1 MENSYLQNEQIVL
14 RSVEP
19 EDLEL
24 VYRIE
29 NDPELWEVSQT
40 SVPFSRY
47 VLKQYL
53 ENSRCDLFA
62 DRQLRLMIECRHS
75 GAITGMIDLA
85 DFEPLH
91 NRAAAGLMIKTEY
104 RHQGIG
110 GQALNLLCRYCSA
123 YLHLNQ
129 LYAYIPAD
137 NLYSLKLFEASG
149 FQRVGMLKE
158 WLRNEAGYKDAMLVQ
173 KLFG

>member
-1 MENSYLQNEQIVL
+1 MKKSYLQHAHIRL
-14 RSVEP
+14 RNVEP
-19 EDLEL
+19 EDLEFIYQ
-24 VYRIE
+24 VE

-62 DRQLRLMIECRHS
+62 DRQLRLMIESRKT
-75 GAITGMIDLA
+75 GEIAGMIDLA
-85 DFEPLH
+85 DFEPMH
-91 NRAAAGLMIKTEY
+91 NRAAAGIMVSTDY

-110 GQALNLLCRYCSA
+110 HEALELLCRYGSEH
-123 YLHLNQ
+123 LHLNQ

-137 NLYSLKLFEASG
+137 NEYSLKLFASCG
-149 FQRVGMLKE
+149 FEWSGVLKE
-158 WLRNEAGYKDAMLVQ
+158 WLRSGKRYKDAVLVQ
-173 KLFG
+173 KLFS